1 MLRSD
6 ERTLSKNNRRPR
18 LILRRVC
25 RLSGGESGRGKIP
38 RPTGSSFKES
48 IICAFSLEVC
58 PSACEENGESTKKT
72 KMQMIV
78 CSGGK
83 NVGRVPHGAIPGRHI
98 RALISAHQS
107 W

>member
-1 MLRSD
+1 MLLSD

-58 PSACEENGESTKKT
+58 PSACEETGESTQKT
-72 KMQMIV
+72 TMQMITY
-78 CSGGK
+78 SSAK
-83 NVGRVPHGAIPGRHI
+83 NVARVPVGAILGKHI
-98 RALISAHQS
+98 RALISAH
-107 W
+107 